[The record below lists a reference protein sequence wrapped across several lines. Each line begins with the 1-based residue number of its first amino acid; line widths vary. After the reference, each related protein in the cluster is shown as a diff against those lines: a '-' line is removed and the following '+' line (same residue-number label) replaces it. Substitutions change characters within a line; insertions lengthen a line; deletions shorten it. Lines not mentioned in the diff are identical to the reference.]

1 MPQDNPGTMS
11 QIERLWRKLSEA
23 MNTPRAGES
32 ILGCRATPPWESADQ
47 CVAMA
52 WQDLTR
58 PDNLNALLEWGTRD
72 LNPHARE
79 CTDKAIAVCRSRSKS
94 NGEPDT

>member
-1 MPQDNPGTMS
+1 MEEVERGHEHAAIRREHPG
-11 QIERLWRKLSEA
+11 
-23 MNTPRAGES
+23 G
-32 ILGCRATPPWESADQ
+32 RATPPWESTDQ

-58 PDNLNALLEWGTRD
+58 PENLTALLEWGKRD